1 MEENTKKLESCSFAS
16 DDYSIRGDLF
26 LVNDWE
32 KIRPT
37 PNCGVLTLWVKP
49 NECSTV
55 RDNV

>member
-32 KIRPT
+32 KISPT

-49 NECSTV
+49 DESSTV
-55 RDNV
+55 